1 MKTPLSDVTYI
12 KSISI
17 PPSTNIFSS
26 HCFILTEVL
35 LSGTTFTSTDLLYAN
50 LTAELTDAVDKGYF
64 TTTLNS
70 ISLELGATVTLRA
83 NALEITHSEKDVIY
97 PSSDQS
103 SNNNNTSQG
112 LSPGAVVGLIF
123 GLLAGVCFIGTVIHK
138 QSTEEG
144 SSANK
149 FQQLAPTISPL
160 HTHHSVEDQGAS
172 VVGPAAAAG
181 YDDDDDESHTKSPLH
196 HDLLSI

>member
-1 MKTPLSDVTYI
+1 MKTSSFDVTYI

-35 LSGTTFTSTDLLYAN
+35 LSGTKFTSTDLLYAN
-50 LTAELTDAVDKGYF
+50 LTAQLTDAVDKGYF

-70 ISLELGATVTLRA
+70 ISLELGATVTLQA
-83 NALEITHSEKDVIY
+83 NALEITHSEEDVIY

-103 SNNNNTSQG
+103 SNNNTSQG

-144 SSANK
+144 LSANK
-149 FQQLAPTISPL
+149 FQQLAPTINPL
-160 HTHHSVEDQGAS
+160 HTHHSVVDQGAS
-172 VVGPAAAAG
+172 AVGAAAD
-181 YDDDDDESHTKSPLH
+181 DDDDDESHTKSPLH
-196 HDLLSI
+196 HDLSI

>member
-1 MKTPLSDVTYI
+1 MKTSSFDVTYI

-35 LSGTTFTSTDLLYAN
+35 LSGTKFTSTDSLYAN
-50 LTAELTDAVDKGYF
+50 LTAQLTDAVDKGYF

-70 ISLELGATVTLRA
+70 ISLELGATVTLQA
-83 NALEITHSEKDVIY
+83 NALEITHSEEDVIY

-103 SNNNNTSQG
+103 SNNNTSQG

-144 SSANK
+144 LSANK
-149 FQQLAPTISPL
+149 FQQLAPTINPL
-160 HTHHSVEDQGAS
+160 HTHHSVVDQGAS
-172 VVGPAAAAG
+172 AVGAAA
-181 YDDDDDESHTKSPLH
+181 DDDDDESHTKSPLH
-196 HDLLSI
+196 HDLSI